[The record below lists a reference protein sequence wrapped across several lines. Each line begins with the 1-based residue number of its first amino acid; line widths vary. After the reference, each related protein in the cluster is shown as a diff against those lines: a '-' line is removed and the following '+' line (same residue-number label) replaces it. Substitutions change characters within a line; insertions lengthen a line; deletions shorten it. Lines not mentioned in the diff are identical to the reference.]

1 MILSFMTEKSG
12 VKPIRFLAAAVAITL
27 FSGCRQSPDPGILLA
42 KLESDLVKGNFAGME
57 MLADSIKKLEPA
69 DIKTAVKADSLVEIA
84 RRTEIDFPV
93 PEEVFRAQLKE
104 KTGGFSESEFESWE
118 KNRWLE
124 WKLINGEKKY
134 FRRAASNLILLR
146 NHRYSRAIADSV
158 NSLSEEIHFRRKH
171 IGSVIN
177 ASRES
182 GKPVM
187 PVEMTVNYTLTVKP
201 DAVPE
206 GKIIRC
212 WLPYP
217 KENHLRQQKVKLI
230 SASHEN
236 FIVAPDS
243 ATHRTIY
250 MEQKAVKN
258 QSATFKVSFC
268 FESSAVYF
276 DPAGTEILPYDINSK
291 IVKTYTSEQL
301 PHICF
306 TEKVRQLADSITGS
320 ETKPFEILKKIYY
333 WIDANIPWAGA
344 LEYSTIPNIPEYV
357 LTNRR
362 GDCGMQ
368 TFLLMSM
375 LRYKGIPVRWQSG
388 WMMPPGNENLHDW
401 CEVYFEG
408 SGWIPVDMSYGLQYS
423 DNKSIREFYVT
434 GIDSYR
440 MILNDGVAGKLYPE
454 KQFLRSEPYDFQRGE
469 VEWEGGNL
477 YFDKWSYDIG
487 IEYQDKS
494 IAIKDKKP
502 ELQLIHY

>member
-1 MILSFMTEKSG
+1 MAEKSG
-12 VKPIRFLAAAVAITL
+12 MNPIRSLAAAVAIVV
-27 FSGCRQSPDPGILLA
+27 FSGCSQSPDPESLLA
-42 KLESDLVKGNFAGME
+42 KLESDLVKGNFGGME
-57 MLADSIKKLEPA
+57 MLADSIKKLEKA
-69 DIKTAVKADSLVEIA
+69 DSKTAVKADSLVDIA
-84 RRTEIDFPV
+84 RRTEIDFSV
-93 PEEVFRAQLKE
+93 PEEEFRAQLKE
-104 KTGGFSESEFESWE
+104 RTGGFSESEFKSWD

-124 WKLINGEKKY
+124 WKLINGEKRY

-146 NHRYSRAIADSV
+146 NHRYSRAFADSV
-158 NSLSEEIHFRRKH
+158 NSLSDELRFRRKH

-177 ASRES
+177 ASREN

-206 GKIIRC
+206 GKMIRC

-217 KENHLRQQKVKLI
+217 KEGYMRQQKVKFI

-236 FIVAPDS
+236 FIIAPDS

-250 MEQKAVKN
+250 MEEMAVKN
-258 QSATFKVSFC
+258 QPATFRVSFS
-268 FESSAVYF
+268 FESSALYF
-276 DPAGTEILPYDINSK
+276 NPAATEIMPYDRNSE
-291 IVKTYTSEQL
+291 IFRTYTSEQL

-306 TEKVRQLADSITGS
+306 TGMVRHLADSITGP
-320 ETKPFEILKKIYY
+320 ETRPFEILKKIYY
-333 WIDANIPWAGA
+333 WIDSNIPWAGA

-357 LTNRR
+357 LTNSR

-388 WMMPPGNENLHDW
+388 WMMPPENENLHDW

-408 SGWIPVDMSYGLQYS
+408 PGWIQVDMSYGLQYS
-423 DNKSIREFYVT
+423 DNKFIKEFYLS

-477 YFDKWSYDIG
+477 YFDKWSYDIE

-494 IAIKDKKP
+494 IALKDKKP
-502 ELQLIHY
+502 ELQLTH

>member
-1 MILSFMTEKSG
+1 MILSFIAEKSG
-12 VKPIRFLAAAVAITL
+12 MNPIRFIAAAVAIAV
-27 FSGCRQSPDPGILLA
+27 FSGCRQTPDPASLLA
-42 KLESDLVKGNFAGME
+42 KLESDLAKGNFDGME

-69 DIKTAVKADSLVEIA
+69 DSKTAVKADSLVEIA
-84 RRTEIDFPV
+84 GRTEIDFSV

-104 KTGGFSESEFESWE
+104 KTRGFSESEFESWD

-146 NHRYSRAIADSV
+146 NHRYGRAFADSV
-158 NSLSEEIHFRRKH
+158 NSLSEEIQFRRKH

-177 ASRES
+177 ASREN
-182 GKPVM
+182 GKPVL

-201 DAVPE
+201 DAIPE
-206 GKIIRC
+206 GKLIRC

-217 KENHLRQQKVKLI
+217 KEGNMRQQHVKFI
-230 SASHEN
+230 SASHGN
-236 FIVAPDS
+236 FIIAPDS

-250 MEQKAVKN
+250 MEEKAVRN
-258 QSATFKVSFC
+258 QPATFKVSFSY
-268 FESSAVYF
+268 ESSALYF
-276 DPAGTEILPYDINSK
+276 YPAGIEILPYDRNSE
-291 IVKTYTSEQL
+291 IFRTYTSEQL
-301 PHICF
+301 PHISF
-306 TEKVRQLADSITGS
+306 TGKVRHLADSITGQ
-320 ETKPFEILKKIYY
+320 ENRPFEILKKIYY
-333 WIDANIPWAGA
+333 WIDASIPWAGA

-408 SGWIPVDMSYGLQYS
+408 PGWIPVDMSYGLQYS
-423 DNKSIREFYVT
+423 DNKSIREFYVS

-477 YFDKWSYDIG
+477 YFDKWSYDIE

-494 IAIKDKKP
+494 IAAKEKKP
-502 ELQLIHY
+502 ELQLTP

>member
-1 MILSFMTEKSG
+1 MTEKSG
-12 VKPIRFLAAAVAITL
+12 MKPIRFFAAAVVIAV
-27 FSGCRQSPDPGILLA
+27 FSGCRQSPDPESLFT
-42 KLESDLVKGNFAGME
+42 KLENDLIKGNFARLA
-57 MLADSIKKLEPA
+57 MLADSIKKLDPA
-69 DIKTAVKADSLVEIA
+69 DSKLTVKADSLVEIA
-84 RRTEIDFPV
+84 RRTEIDFSV
-93 PEEVFRAQLKE
+93 PEDVFRAQLNE
-104 KTGGFSESEFESWE
+104 RTGGFSESEFESWD

-124 WKLINGEKKY
+124 WKLIDGEKKY

-146 NHRYSRAIADSV
+146 NHSYSRTFADSV
-158 NSLSEEIHFRRKH
+158 NSLSEENRFRRKH

-177 ASRES
+177 ATRES

-187 PVEMTVNYTLTVKP
+187 PVEMTVIYTLTVKP

-206 GKIIRC
+206 GKMIRC

-217 KENHLRQQKVKLI
+217 KEGHLRQQNVKFI
-230 SASHEN
+230 SASHQN
-236 FIVAPDS
+236 FIIAPDS

-250 MEQKAVKN
+250 MEAKAVRN
-258 QSATFKVSFC
+258 QPATFRVSFS
-268 FESSAVYF
+268 FESSALYYN
-276 DPAGTEILPYDINSK
+276 PAGTEILPYDRNSE
-291 IVKTYTSEQL
+291 IFRTYTSEQL

-306 TEKVRQLADSITGS
+306 TEMVRHLADSITGP

-333 WIDANIPWAGA
+333 WIDANVPWAGA

-388 WMMPPGNENLHDW
+388 WMMPPDHENLHDW
-401 CEVYFEG
+401 CEVYLEG
-408 SGWIPVDMSYGLQYS
+408 PGWIPVDMSYGLQYS
-423 DNKSIREFYVT
+423 ENKSIREFYIS

-440 MILNDGVAGKLYPE
+440 MILNDGVAGILYPE

-494 IAIKDKKP
+494 IALKDKKP
-502 ELQLIHY
+502 ELQLTH

>member
-1 MILSFMTEKSG
+1 MKH
-12 VKPIRFLAAAVAITL
+12 IRIFVAAVVVTV
-27 FSGCRQSPDPGILLA
+27 FTGCRQNPDPETILR
-42 KLESDLVKGNFAGME
+42 KLESDLIEGNFARMKI
-57 MLADSIKKLEPA
+57 LADSIKKLVPP
-69 DIKTAVKADSLVEIA
+69 DSKLNVRADSLVEIA
-84 RRTEIDFPV
+84 RRTEIDFSV
-93 PEEVFRAQLKE
+93 PEEVFRAQLRE
-104 KTGGFSESEFESWE
+104 RTGGFSESEFETWDRN
-118 KNRWLE
+118 KWLE
-124 WKLINGEKKY
+124 WKLINGDKRFFK
-134 FRRAASNLILLR
+134 RAASNLILLK
-146 NHRYSRAIADSV
+146 NHRYSKAFSDSV
-158 NSLSEEIHFRRKH
+158 NSLSEEIQFRKKH
-171 IGSVIN
+171 IGSVIK
-177 ASRES
+177 ASREK

-206 GKIIRC
+206 GKVIRC

-217 KENHLRQQKVKLI
+217 KEGYLRQQKVRFI
-230 SASHEN
+230 SASSES
-236 FIVAPDS
+236 FIIAPDS
-243 ATHRTIY
+243 TTHRTIY
-250 MEQKAVKN
+250 MEAKAVKN
-258 QSATFKVSFC
+258 QPATFRVSFS
-268 FESSAVYF
+268 FESSGIYF
-276 DPAGTEILPYDINSK
+276 DPAAIENLPYDKNSE
-291 IVKTYTSEQL
+291 IFKTYTSEQL

-306 TEKVRQLADSITGS
+306 TEKVCNLADSITGS
-320 ETKPFEILKKIYY
+320 EIKPFEILKKIYY

-388 WMMPPGNENLHDW
+388 WMMPPDNENLHDW

-423 DNKSIREFYVT
+423 DNKSLREFYIS

-440 MILNDGVAGKLYPE
+440 MIINDGVAGKLYPE
-454 KQFLRSEPYDFQRGE
+454 KRFLRSEPYDFQRGE

-477 YFDKWSYDIG
+477 YFDKWSYDID

-494 IAIKDKKP
+494 IP
-502 ELQLIHY
+502 EKVKTPQLQMTN